1 MKNTFVET
9 LNAKNFITAM
19 REAERMPGEP
29 IILAFHGPA
38 GRGKTNTCR
47 YYAAQEGWTY
57 CRCGK
62 GWQKSELWMLQ
73 DLCFELRID
82 PIPGR
87 KKAAFDAIVGRLS
100 ENPRAVVIDEADKM
114 PDGHLEWVRDFV
126 DLTSAPFALVGEK
139 LLKVKMDR
147 EKRIWSRTL
156 RVVEFEPITAKDI
169 LFFAKEVTEE
179 KDGNGKVTTPGLR
192 LSGNQADMMSRSAQG
207 DFRPV
212 KRQVFFVEEL
222 CRVNNTKTVTD
233 EMIKVAIKKEQ
244 KERVHGS

>member
-29 IILAFHGPA
+29 IMLAFHGPA
-38 GRGKTNTCR
+38 GRGKTSTAR
-47 YYAAQEGWTY
+47 YFAAQEDWTY
-57 CRCGK
+57 CRCRK

-73 DLCFELRID
+73 DICFELRID
-82 PIPGR
+82 PVPKR
-87 KKAAFDAIVGRLS
+87 KQAAFDAIVERLTG
-100 ENPRAVVIDEADKM
+100 NPRAVVIDEADKM

-126 DLTSAPFALVGEK
+126 DLTAAPFALVGER

-169 LFFAKEVTEE
+169 LFFAKAATD
-179 KDGNGKVTTPGLR
+179 DGLMLTGG
-192 LSGNQADMMSRSAQG
+192 QADMLSQSAQG

-212 KRQVFFVEEL
+212 KRQVFFIEEL

-233 EMIKVAIKKEQ
+233 EMVKVAIKKEQ
-244 KERVHGS
+244 KERGHGS